1 MQFVIPLVSPEILRA
16 WQLLAEYIKDRE
28 EHVGRDVFVDSLEFL
43 EVNLRLALETD
54 VKDFKHFVHGLDAL
68 VEVRG
73 AASFLG
79 KLAFTKNWR
88 RFGNRHVAENR

>member
-1 MQFVIPLVSPEILRA
+1 
-16 WQLLAEYIKDRE
+16 
-28 EHVGRDVFVDSLEFL
+28 
-43 EVNLRLALETD
+43 
-54 VKDFKHFVHGLDAL
+54 VHGLDAL